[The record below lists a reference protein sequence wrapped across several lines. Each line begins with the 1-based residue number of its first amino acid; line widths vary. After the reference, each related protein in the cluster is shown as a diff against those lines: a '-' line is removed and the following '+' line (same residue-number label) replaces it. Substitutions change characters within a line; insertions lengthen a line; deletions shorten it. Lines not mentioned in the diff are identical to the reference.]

1 MFAYGQTGSGKTHT
15 MVGIQALMAQ
25 DLFALLNNDP
35 IYANIQ
41 VKLLYSAEIDRSLIT
56 DDNFSHHFRWRY
68 RSSRSMGDG
77 VRIC

>member
-35 IYANIQ
+35 VYANIQ
-41 VKLLYSAEIDRSLIT
+41 VELIYGLT
-56 DDNFSHHFRWRY
+56 TIISSHY
-68 RSSRSMGDG
+68 
-77 VRIC
+77 